1 MLEMTRREKDALL
14 RNGRQTKQERLTV
27 PSTKA
32 GVGRH
37 MAQERELL
45 AKRAML
51 EDEARK
57 KYDELDVIFQQI
69 HETDKKIEE
78 QREKQI
84 VVNTRELLEPW

>member
-1 MLEMTRREKDALL
+1 MSEEKFLGEDAL
-14 RNGRQTKQERLTV
+14 QKY
-27 PSTKA
+27 
-32 GVGRH
+32 
-37 MAQERELL
+37 REM

-69 HETDKKIEE
+69 HETNLKIEE

>member
-1 MLEMTRREKDALL
+1 MTHTKRERDVLL
-14 RNGRQTKQERLTV
+14 RNGRPTKQLRLNKV
-27 PSTKA
+27 PSTRA
-32 GVGRH
+32 GMGRH

-78 QREKQI
+78 QRQKQE
-84 VVNTRELLEPW
+84 REEA